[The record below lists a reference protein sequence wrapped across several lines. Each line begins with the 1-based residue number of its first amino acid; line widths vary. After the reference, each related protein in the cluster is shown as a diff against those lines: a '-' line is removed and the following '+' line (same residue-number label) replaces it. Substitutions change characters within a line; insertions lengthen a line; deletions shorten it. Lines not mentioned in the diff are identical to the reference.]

1 MPPHPVPQLRPARA
15 QRGTPPARHPGKLS
29 AWQAL
34 PEHPANILP
43 RHRSIGMSDKDRWL
57 FGRMRQK
64 AAYFFHVYG
73 YRPFDAHETLGAILP
88 AECVRKL
95 SAQMN
100 VELMVGQEVF
110 GRYAGGITS

>member
-1 MPPHPVPQLRPARA
+1 MQGTIVGTLRM
-15 QRGTPPARHPGKLS
+15 T
-29 AWQAL
+29 
-34 PEHPANILP
+34 N
-43 RHRSIGMSDKDRWL
+43 SI
-57 FGRMRQK
+57 
-64 AAYFFHVYG
+64 
-73 YRPFDAHETLGAILP
+73 RPFDAHETLGAILP